1 MTHEE
6 FMISAAFFFVSLLVS
21 CWCVPIFNR
30 RLRRAGIVGRDLH
43 KPGQPEISEMGGL
56 AGVAGFASGLLLAA
70 AVMSFFHLFRSV
82 DLVVLLAALSTIL
95 MAGLIGMVD
104 DLLGMRQWVKAF
116 LPAVAALPLMAV
128 RAGHTSLMVPFVGQ
142 VNFWIFY
149 PLFLIPAAVTVAANA
164 VNMLAGFN
172 GLELGMG
179 LVAMASLA
187 ALAGI
192 LHQPLA
198 FVILLSGLGALLGM
212 IHYNWYPAR
221 ILVGDVAT
229 LSIGA
234 ILATGVIVG
243 NFETAG
249 VIVLIPYAVDFLF
262 KAAHGFPSRG
272 WSGELCSDGKLRCP
286 ARGPVG
292 LGQFILKLTGGL
304 HERTLVIVLMGI
316 EAIFGTLA
324 VLLYI
329 L

>member
-6 FMISAAFFFVSLLVS
+6 FMSSALFFFVALVIS

-30 RLRRAGIVGRDLH
+30 RLKRAGITGRDLH

-56 AGVAGFASGLLLAA
+56 AIVVGFASGLVLAA
-70 AVMSFFHLFRSV
+70 ALMSFFHLFPGV
-82 DLVVLLAALSTIL
+82 NLVTLLAVLCTIL
-95 MAGLIGMVD
+95 FAGLIGMAD
-104 DLLGMRQWVKAF
+104 DLLGMHQWVKAL
-116 LPAVAALPLMAV
+116 LPAIAALPLMAV
-128 RAGHTSLMVPFVGQ
+128 RAGHTWLVVPFVGR

-149 PLFLIPAAVTVAANA
+149 PLFLIPAGVTVAANA

-172 GLELGMG
+172 GLEVGMG

-192 LHQPLA
+192 LHQTLS
-198 FVILLSGLGALLGM
+198 FIILLSGMGALLGM
-212 IHYNWYPAR
+212 ICYNWYPAR

-234 ILATGVIVG
+234 TLATAVIVG

-249 VIVLIPYAVDFLF
+249 VIILIPYAVDFLF
-262 KAAHGFPSRG
+262 KALHGFPSRG
-272 WSGELCSDGKLRCP
+272 WSGELQSDGKLHCP
-286 ARGPVG
+286 AGGPVG
-292 LGQFILKLTGGL
+292 LAQFIMKLSGGI
-304 HERTLVIVLMGI
+304 HERTLVIVLMGV
-316 EAIFGTLA
+316 EAVFGTLA
-324 VLLYI
+324 VMLYV